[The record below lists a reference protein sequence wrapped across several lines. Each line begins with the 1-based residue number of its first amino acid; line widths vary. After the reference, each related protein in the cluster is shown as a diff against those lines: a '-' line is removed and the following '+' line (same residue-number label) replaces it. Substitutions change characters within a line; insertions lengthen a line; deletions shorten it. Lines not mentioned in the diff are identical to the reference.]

1 MDRSG
6 EFESLFRREHPRL
19 VALGLGLTGDR
30 EVARELAQEAML
42 RAFRDWSKVRAYAA
56 PAAWLRRVLINQAV
70 DVHRRQVVERRTLQR
85 VRASDVAVDPERDAA
100 SSWWWRAVRELP
112 ERQRIAVALFYVD
125 DYSIAEIAE
134 VMGVRQGTVKASLSH
149 ARATLAQTL
158 ARKEER

>member
-1 MDRSG
+1 MDRSA

-30 EVARELAQEAML
+30 EVARELAQEALL
-42 RAFRDWSKVRAYAA
+42 RAYIDWSKVRGYSA
-56 PAAWLRRVLINQAV
+56 PAAWLRRVVINQAV

-85 VRASDVAVDPERDAA
+85 VHSSDVVVDSSGDPA

-125 DYSIAEIAE
+125 EYSIAEIAE

-149 ARATLAQTL
+149 ARAALAAAL
-158 ARKEER
+158 ARKEEL

>member
-1 MDRSG
+1 MDRSA
-6 EFESLFRREHPRL
+6 EFETLFRREHPRL

-42 RAFRDWSKVRAYAA
+42 RAFIDWSKVRRYSA
-56 PAAWLRRVLINQAV
+56 PAAWLRRVVINQAV

-85 VRASDVAVDPERDAA
+85 VHRSDVVVDTVGDPA

-134 VMGVRQGTVKASLSH
+134 VMEVRQGTVKASLSH
-149 ARATLAQTL
+149 ARTALAAAL
-158 ARKEER
+158 AGKVEL